1 MDRAKNPFSPG
12 AGTPPPEM
20 AGRHDVLNNALIALE
35 RVKNGRAE
43 KSMILVGLRGVGKTV
58 LLGEIQ
64 HLAENQ
70 NYKVAFIEAHES
82 RQKKTL
88 PELLIPHLRR
98 ILFALDRGVM
108 ISEKAKKAL
117 RVFKS
122 FMTAFKLK
130 TGDLELSIDMDA
142 ETGEADSG
150 DLEADLASLFI
161 VAGEAAKD
169 RKTAI
174 AIIIDELQYLDE
186 KELSA
191 IIMATHRVSQKSLPL
206 ILIGAGLPQLVGKA
220 GHSKSYAER
229 LFSFPEIGALT
240 KEDTIIALQE
250 PVSALG
256 VSFSKEALDFIYQMT
271 KGYPYFLQEWGYH
284 AWNVAKTDSS
294 IITLKN
300 AEEANTL
307 SIANLDKNFFK
318 VRFDRLTP
326 SEKKYVR
333 ALADFGIKPQRS
345 GDIANKLGKAVEQ
358 VAPLRAQL
366 INKGMI
372 YSPAHGDIAFTVPLF
387 EEFLI
392 REIPTFSPKDNYS

>member
-12 AGTPPPEM
+12 AGTPPPEL
-20 AGRHDVLNNALIALE
+20 AGRSALLEDAAVALK
-35 RVKNGRAE
+35 RIKNGRSE

-64 HLAENQ
+64 HLAENES
-70 NYKVAFIEAHES
+70 YKVIFIEAHES

-98 ILFALDRGVM
+98 ILFDLNRGMLV
-108 ISEKAKKAL
+108 SEKAKRAL

-122 FMTAFKLK
+122 FINALK
-130 TGDLELSIDMDA
+130 IKAGDLELSIDIDA

-150 DLEADLASLFI
+150 DLEVDLAILFTVI
-161 VAGEAAKD
+161 GEAAKERD
-169 RKTAI
+169 AGV
-174 AIIIDELQYLDE
+174 AIIIDELQYVEE

-191 IIMATHRVSQKSLPL
+191 LIMAIHRVTQRSLPL

-220 GHSKSYAER
+220 GNSKSYAER
-229 LFSFPEIGALT
+229 LFSYPIVDALEIKDA
-240 KEDTIIALQE
+240 KIALQA
-250 PVSALG
+250 PVEALG
-256 VSFSKEALDFIYQMT
+256 VHFSKEALNEIYSIT

-284 AWNVAKTDSS
+284 AWNIADPNLFIISAQDAKQ
-294 IITLKN
+294 
-300 AEEANTL
+300 ANKL
-307 SIANLDKNFFK
+307 AIANLDKNFFR
-318 VRFDRLTP
+318 VRFERLTP
-326 SEKKYVR
+326 RERTYVR
-333 ALADFGIKPQRS
+333 ALAELGRKPQRS
-345 GDIANKLGKAVEQ
+345 GNIANKLGKAVEQ

-392 REIPTFSPKDNYS
+392 REIPYFSAVEAY

>member
-12 AGTPPPEM
+12 AGTPPPEL
-20 AGRHDVLNNALIALE
+20 AGRSEILQDALVALE
-35 RVKNGRAE
+35 RVKNGRSE
-43 KSMILVGLRGVGKTV
+43 KSSILVGLRGVGKTV

-64 HLAENQ
+64 QLAERQ
-70 NYKVAFIEAHES
+70 GYKVTFIEAHES
-82 RQKKTL
+82 RQKKSL
-88 PELLIPHLRR
+88 PQLLIPHLRR
-98 ILFALDRGVM
+98 ILFDLDRGEKV
-108 ISEKAKKAL
+108 SEKAKKAL
-117 RVFKS
+117 RIFKS
-122 FMTAFKLK
+122 FISAFKLK
-130 TGDLELSIDMDA
+130 AGDLEFSIDIDA

-150 DLEADLASLFI
+150 DLEVDLASLF
-161 VAGEAAKD
+161 VAIGDAAKD
-169 RKTAI
+169 RKTAV
-174 AIIIDELQYLDE
+174 AIIVDELQYLDE

-191 IIMATHRVSQKSLPL
+191 LIMAIHRVSQRSLPL

-220 GHSKSYAER
+220 GNSKSYAER
-229 LFSFPEIGALT
+229 LFAYPEVGALS
-240 KEDTIIALQE
+240 KEDAAIALQS
-250 PVSALG
+250 PAKALG
-256 VSFSKEALDFIYQMT
+256 VSFTSEALDIIYNVT

-284 AWNVAKTDSS
+284 AWNIAANDSAV
-294 IITLKN
+294 ITMEDAKN
-300 AEEANTL
+300 ASKL

-333 ALADFGIKPQRS
+333 ALAELGVKPQRS

-387 EEFLI
+387 EEFLR
-392 REIPTFSPKDNYS
+392 REIPVFSVKDAY

>member
-12 AGTPPPEM
+12 AGSPPPEL
-20 AGRHDVLNNALIALE
+20 AGRSVILEDAMVALQ

-43 KSMILVGLRGVGKTV
+43 KSMILIGLRGVGKTV

-64 HLAENQ
+64 HLTEAQ
-70 NYKVAFIEAHES
+70 GYKTIFIEAHES

-88 PELLIPHLRR
+88 PELLAPHLRR
-98 ILFALDRGVM
+98 VLFDLNRGEMV
-108 ISEKAKKAL
+108 SEKAKKAL
-117 RVFKS
+117 RIFKS
-122 FMTAFKLK
+122 FISVLKVK
-130 TGDLELSIDMDA
+130 TGDLEFSIDIDA

-150 DLEADLASLFI
+150 DLEVDLAALF
-161 VAGEAAKD
+161 VAIGEAAKD
-169 RKTAI
+169 RNVAV
-174 AIIIDELQYLDE
+174 AIIIDELQYLNE

-191 IIMATHRVSQKSLPL
+191 MIMAIHRTSQRSLPL

-220 GHSKSYAER
+220 GNSKSYAER
-229 LFSFPEIGALT
+229 LFSYPEVGALS
-240 KEDTIIALQE
+240 KEDAKTALQA
-250 PVSALG
+250 PVEELG
-256 VSFSKEALDFIYQMT
+256 VSFSSAALDEIYNTT

-284 AWNVAKTDSS
+284 AWNIAASDSA
-294 IITLKN
+294 IITIDNAKN
-300 AEEANTL
+300 ASEL
-307 SIANLDKNFFK
+307 SIANLDKNFFR

-326 SEKKYVR
+326 NERKYVR
-333 ALADFGIKPQRS
+333 ALAELGRKPQRS

-366 INKGMI
+366 ISKGMI

-392 REIPTFSPKDNYS
+392 REIPIFSAKDSYT

>member
-12 AGTPPPEM
+12 AGTPPPEL
-20 AGRHDVLNNALIALE
+20 AGRSGILEDAMVALK

-64 HLAENQ
+64 HLAEAEG
-70 NYKVAFIEAHES
+70 YKVTFIEAHES

-98 ILFALDRGVM
+98 ILFDLNRGEMV
-108 ISEKAKKAL
+108 SEKAKKAL

-122 FMTAFKLK
+122 FISAFKIK
-130 TGDLELSIDMDA
+130 AGDLEFSIDIDA

-150 DLEADLASLFI
+150 DLEVDLATLF
-161 VAGEAAKD
+161 VAIGEAAKD
-169 RKTAI
+169 RSTAV

-191 IIMATHRVSQKSLPL
+191 MIMAVHRVSQKSLPL

-220 GHSKSYAER
+220 GNSKSYAER
-229 LFSFPEIGALT
+229 LFSYPIVGALA
-240 KEDTIIALQE
+240 KEDARIALQT
-250 PVSALG
+250 PVEELG
-256 VSFSKEALDFIYQMT
+256 VSFSSDALDEIYNIT

-284 AWNVAKTDSS
+284 AWNIAANDVST
-294 IITLKN
+294 ITAEDAKN
-300 AEEANTL
+300 ASAL
-307 SIANLDKNFFK
+307 SIANLDKNFFR

-326 SEKKYVR
+326 NERKYVR
-333 ALADFGIKPQRS
+333 ALAELGRKPQRS

-392 REIPTFSPKDNYS
+392 REIPVFSAKDAY

>member
-12 AGTPPPEM
+12 AGTPPPEL
-20 AGRHDVLNNALIALE
+20 AGRSEILEDAMVALK
-35 RVKNGRAE
+35 RVKDGRAE

-64 HLAENQ
+64 YVAEAQ
-70 NYKVAFIEAHES
+70 GYKVIFIEAHES

-88 PELLIPHLRR
+88 PQLLIPHLRR
-98 ILFALDRGVM
+98 ILFELDRGEMV
-108 ISEKAKKAL
+108 SEKARRAL

-122 FMTAFKLK
+122 FITALKLK
-130 TGDLELSIDMDA
+130 AGDLEFSIDIDE

-150 DLEADLASLFI
+150 DLEVDLASLFVVI
-161 VAGEAAKD
+161 GEAAKD
-169 RKTAI
+169 RKTSV

-191 IIMATHRVSQKSLPL
+191 MIMAIHRVSQKSLPL
-206 ILIGAGLPQLVGKA
+206 ILIGAGLPQIMGKA
-220 GHSKSYAER
+220 GNSKSYAER
-229 LFSFPEIGALT
+229 LFSYPEVGALN
-240 KEDTIIALQE
+240 KEDTEIALQA
-250 PVSALG
+250 PVKAYG
-256 VSFSKEALDFIYQMT
+256 ASFSSEALEIIYKLT

-284 AWNVAKTDSS
+284 AWNIAANGSS
-294 IITLKN
+294 VITVDDVNN
-300 AEEANTL
+300 ASKLA
-307 SIANLDKNFFK
+307 IANLDKNFFK

-333 ALADFGIKPQRS
+333 ALAELGVKPQRS

-366 INKGMI
+366 ISKGMI

-387 EEFLI
+387 EEFLM
-392 REIPTFSPKDNYS
+392 REIPTFSSQDHY

>member
-12 AGTPPPEM
+12 AGSPPPAF
-20 AGRHDVLNNALIALE
+20 AGRSILLGDAMVALE

-64 HLAENQ
+64 RVAEAQ
-70 NYKVAFIEAHES
+70 GYRVIFIEAHES

-88 PELLIPHLRR
+88 PTLLIPHLRR
-98 ILFALDRGVM
+98 ILFDLDRGEKV
-108 ISEKAKKAL
+108 SEKARKAL

-122 FMTAFKLK
+122 FISALK
-130 TGDLELSIDMDA
+130 IKAGDLEFSIDIDA

-150 DLEADLASLFI
+150 DLEVDLAALF
-161 VAGEAAKD
+161 VAIGEAAKD
-169 RKTAI
+169 RNTAV
-174 AIIIDELQYLDE
+174 AIIIDELQYVDE

-191 IIMATHRVSQKSLPL
+191 MIMAIHRVSQKSLPL
-206 ILIGAGLPQLVGKA
+206 ILIGAGLPQLIGKA
-220 GHSKSYAER
+220 GNSKSYAER
-229 LFSFPEIGALT
+229 LFSYPEVGALT
-240 KEDTIIALQE
+240 KEDSTIALQT
-250 PVSALG
+250 PVEELG
-256 VSFSKEALDFIYQMT
+256 VRFSSKALDEIYHMT

-284 AWNVAKTDSS
+284 AWNSAASGSS
-294 IITLKN
+294 IIT
-300 AEEANTL
+300 AEDAKKASKL
-307 SIANLDKNFFK
+307 SIANLDKNFFR

-333 ALADFGIKPQRS
+333 ALAELGRKPQRS
-345 GDIANKLGKAVEQ
+345 GDIATKLGKAVEQ

-392 REIPTFSPKDNYS
+392 REMPIFSAKED

>member
-12 AGTPPPEM
+12 AGTPPPEL
-20 AGRHDVLNNALIALE
+20 AGRANVLEDVLVALE

-64 HLAENQ
+64 RLAEDQ
-70 NYKVAFIEAHES
+70 DYKVTFIEAHES

-88 PELLIPHLRR
+88 PQLLIPHLRR
-98 ILFALDRGVM
+98 ILFELDRGQL

-122 FMTAFKLK
+122 FMSALK
-130 TGDLELSIDMDA
+130 VKQGDLEFSIDIEP

-150 DLEADLASLFI
+150 DLEIDLAALF
-161 VAGEAAKD
+161 VAIGEAAKD
-169 RKTAI
+169 RNTAV

-191 IIMATHRVSQKSLPL
+191 MIMAIHRVSQKSLPL
-206 ILIGAGLPQLVGKA
+206 ILVGAGLPQLVGKA
-220 GHSKSYAER
+220 GDSKSYAER
-229 LFSFPEIGALT
+229 LFSYPEIGALT
-240 KEDTIIALQE
+240 HEDAITALQA
-250 PVSALG
+250 PVKLLG
-256 VSFSKEALDFIYQMT
+256 VTFSADALHAIYKIT

-284 AWNVAKTDSS
+284 AWNTADSHQSEINQHDVANAT
-294 IITLKN
+294 TL
-300 AEEANTL
+300 A
-307 SIANLDKNFFK
+307 IANLDKNFFK

-333 ALADFGIKPQRS
+333 ALAEFGFKPQRS
-345 GDIANKLGKAVEQ
+345 GDIATKLGKTVEQ

-366 INKGMI
+366 ISKGMI

-387 EEFLI
+387 EEFLV
-392 REIPTFSPKDNYS
+392 REIPIFSASDNY

>member
-12 AGTPPPEM
+12 AGTPPPELV
-20 AGRHDVLNNALIALE
+20 GRSEILADAMVALE
-35 RVKNGRAE
+35 RVKGGRAE

-64 HLAENQ
+64 HVAEEQ
-70 NYKVAFIEAHES
+70 GYKVTFIEAHES

-88 PELLIPHLRR
+88 PQLLIPHLRR
-98 ILFALDRGVM
+98 ILFELNRGEMV
-108 ISEKAKKAL
+108 SEKARRAL

-122 FMTAFKLK
+122 FITALKLK
-130 TGDLELSIDMDA
+130 AGDVEFSIDIDG

-150 DLEADLASLFI
+150 DLEVDLASLFVVI
-161 VAGEAAKD
+161 GEAAKD
-169 RKTAI
+169 RKTSV
-174 AIIIDELQYLDE
+174 AIIIDELQYVDE

-191 IIMATHRVSQKSLPL
+191 MIMAIHRVSQKSLPL
-206 ILIGAGLPQLVGKA
+206 ILIGAGLPQIIGKA
-220 GHSKSYAER
+220 GNSKSYAER
-229 LFSFPEIGALT
+229 LFSYPEVGALNR
-240 KEDTIIALQE
+240 EDTEVALQA
-250 PVSALG
+250 PVQAYG
-256 VSFSKEALDFIYQMT
+256 ISFSSEALEEIYKVT

-284 AWNVAKTDSS
+284 AWNVAASDSS
-294 IITLKN
+294 VITVADVNN
-300 AEEANTL
+300 ANKLA
-307 SIANLDKNFFK
+307 IANLDKNFFK

-333 ALADFGIKPQRS
+333 ALAELGIKPQRS
-345 GDIANKLGKAVEQ
+345 GDIASKLGKTVEQ

-387 EEFLI
+387 EEFLM
-392 REIPTFSPKDNYS
+392 REIPKFSSQDHY

>member
-12 AGTPPPEM
+12 AGTPPPEL
-20 AGRHDVLNNALIALE
+20 AGRAAILDDAMVALE

-64 HLAENQ
+64 RLADDLK
-70 NYKVAFIEAHES
+70 YRTAFIEAHES
-82 RQKKTL
+82 RQKKSL

-98 ILFALDRGVM
+98 ILFDLDRGES

-117 RVFKS
+117 RIFKS
-122 FMTAFKLK
+122 FITALKLK
-130 TGDLELSIDMDA
+130 SGDVEFSLDFEA

-150 DLEADLASLFI
+150 DLQVDLSALF
-161 VAGEAAKD
+161 VAIGEAAKD
-169 RKTAI
+169 RKTAV
-174 AIIIDELQYLDE
+174 AIIIDELQYVGE
-186 KELSA
+186 NELSA
-191 IIMATHRVSQKSLPL
+191 MIMAIHRVSQKSLPL

-220 GHSKSYAER
+220 GNSKSYAER
-229 LFSFPEIGALT
+229 LFSYPEVGAL
-240 KEDTIIALQE
+240 KREDAYMALQS
-250 PVSALG
+250 PVQALG
-256 VSFSKEALDFIYQMT
+256 VKFSEDALDKIYDVT

-284 AWNVAKTDSS
+284 AWN
-294 IITLKN
+294 I
-300 AEEANTL
+300 AEIGSATISLSDINRATEL
-307 SIANLDKNFFK
+307 SINNLDKNFFR

-326 SEKKYVR
+326 TEKKYVR
-333 ALADFGIKPQRS
+333 ALADFGRKPQRS
-345 GDIANKLGKAVEQ
+345 GEIANKLGKAVEQ

-366 INKGMI
+366 ISKGMI

-392 REIPTFSPKDNYS
+392 REIPKFSAKDNY

>member
-12 AGTPPPEM
+12 AGTPPPEL
-20 AGRHDVLNNALIALE
+20 AGRSEILRNAMIALE

-64 HLAENQ
+64 HLAEEQ
-70 NYKVAFIEAHES
+70 GYKVAFIEAHES

-88 PELLIPHLRR
+88 PQLLIPHLRR
-98 ILFALDRGVM
+98 VLFELDRGEMV
-108 ISEKAKKAL
+108 SEKARRAL

-122 FMTAFKLK
+122 FIKALKLK
-130 TGDLELSIDMDA
+130 AGDFEFSIDIDA

-150 DLEADLASLFI
+150 DLEVDLASLFVVI
-161 VAGEAAKD
+161 GEAAKD
-169 RKTAI
+169 RATSV

-191 IIMATHRVSQKSLPL
+191 MIMAIHRVSQKSLPL
-206 ILIGAGLPQLVGKA
+206 ILIGAGLPQIMGKS
-220 GHSKSYAER
+220 GDSKSYAER
-229 LFSFPEIGALT
+229 LFSYPEVGALT
-240 KEDTIIALQE
+240 KEDADVALQA
-250 PVSALG
+250 PVKALG
-256 VSFSKEALDFIYQMT
+256 NSFSSEALNEIYKVT

-284 AWNVAKTDSS
+284 AWNIAADDSS
-294 IITLKN
+294 VITIEDINK
-300 AEEANTL
+300 ANKL

-333 ALADFGIKPQRS
+333 ALAELGVKPQRS

-358 VAPLRAQL
+358 VAPIRAQL

-387 EEFLI
+387 EEFLL
-392 REIPTFSPKDNYS
+392 REIPEFSLNDNY

>member
-12 AGTPPPEM
+12 AGSPPPEL
-20 AGRHDVLNNALIALE
+20 AGRSHILENVMVALE

-43 KSMILVGLRGVGKTV
+43 KSMILIGLRGVGKTV

-64 HLAENQ
+64 QLAEKQ
-70 NYKVAFIEAHES
+70 GYKTTFIEAHES

-98 ILFALDRGVM
+98 ILFDLNRGEMV
-108 ISEKAKKAL
+108 SEKARKAL
-117 RVFKS
+117 RIFKS
-122 FMTAFKLK
+122 FISAFKIK
-130 TGDLELSIDMDA
+130 AGDIEFSIDIDA

-150 DLEADLASLFI
+150 DLEVDLAVLF
-161 VAGEAAKD
+161 VAIGEAAKD

-174 AIIIDELQYLDE
+174 AIIIDELQYVDE

-191 IIMATHRVSQKSLPL
+191 MIMAIHRVSQKSLPL

-220 GHSKSYAER
+220 GNSKSYAER
-229 LFSFPEIGALT
+229 LFSYPEVGALT
-240 KEDTIIALQE
+240 KEDSKIALQA
-250 PVSALG
+250 PVRELG
-256 VSFSKEALDFIYQMT
+256 VNFSLDALDEIYKVT

-284 AWNVAKTDSS
+284 AWNVADSQSS
-294 IITLKN
+294 IITLDDVKN
-300 AEEANTL
+300 ATKL
-307 SIANLDKNFFK
+307 SIANLDKNFFR

-326 SEKKYVR
+326 SERKYVR
-333 ALADFGIKPQRS
+333 ALAELGKEPQRS
-345 GDIANKLGKAVEQ
+345 GDIASKLGKAVEQ

-366 INKGMI
+366 ISKGMI

-392 REIPTFSPKDNYS
+392 REIPIFSEKDQ